1 MTGTQSYI
9 VSRNSKKIFQS
20 MLSDNET
27 TKLQNKIKEYL
38 KELVLI
44 KKLEC

>member
-9 VSRNSKKIFQS
+9 VSRKSKKIFQS